1 VSLARRAKTLMREVL
16 MSSGLLILQLFL
28 CSISTSISNVPIG
41 FPTNI
46 VVQPELRP
54 AIAQLW
60 AGSPTFRAQC
70 LKIGEH
76 KRYRV
81 AVVLEPSLSL
91 SRTFRARCVL
101 RAYTSGF
108 VTARVMVPRNHL
120 AEELIPHELEHV
132 VEHIEGINVKQAAG
146 RYGTG
151 AYDAGGGQI
160 ETIRAMEAGR
170 RARQE
175 LEAGRGAVALLTRR

>member
-1 VSLARRAKTLMREVL
+1 MREVF

-46 VVQPELRP
+46 VVQAELRP
-54 AIAQLW
+54 AVALLW
-60 AGSPTFRAQC
+60 AGSPTFREQC

-81 AVVLEPSLSL
+81 ALVVEPQLSI
-91 SRTFRARCVL
+91 SRNYRAQCVL

-108 VTARVMVPRNHL
+108 VTARVMVPLRMV
-120 AEELIPHELEHV
+120 EELIPHELEHV

-146 RYGTG
+146 KYGTG
-151 AYDAGGGQI
+151 AYDAGRGQI

-170 RARQE
+170 RARRE
-175 LEAGRGAVALLTRR
+175 LESGREAVALLTRR

>member
-1 VSLARRAKTLMREVL
+1 

-46 VVQPELRP
+46 VVQAELR
-54 AIAQLW
+54 AAVARLW
-60 AGSPTFRAQC
+60 EGSATFRAQC

-81 AVVLEPSLSL
+81 AVVVEPSLSFN
-91 SRTFRARCVL
+91 RNYRAQCVL

-108 VTARVMVPRNHL
+108 VSARVMVLPGRTV
-120 AEELIPHELEHV
+120 EELIPHELEHV

-146 RYGTG
+146 KHGTG
-151 AYDAGGGQI
+151 VYDAGQGQI

-170 RARQE
+170 RARRE
-175 LEAGRGAVALLTRR
+175 VEADRGAVALLTRR